1 MFSRGL
7 IEADNFLN
15 LSKEAQCL
23 YLHLNLNADDEGIL
37 NNVSTVMRLCDCS
50 EDAFDELVQTGY
62 VLPVVGNIFAITHWN
77 VNNTLSDKRKKKSIF
92 VDVKRYLDL
101 EDDIYK
107 PKVRM
112 I

>member
-1 MFSRGL
+1 MISRGL
-7 IEADNFLN
+7 IEADDFLN

-50 EDAFDELVQTGY
+50 EDAFNELIQTGY

-77 VNNTLSDKRKKKSIF
+77 VNNTLSEKRKKKSIF

>member
-7 IEADNFLN
+7 IEADDFLN
-15 LSKEAQCL
+15 LTKEAQCL

-37 NNVSTVMRLCDCS
+37 NNVSTVMRLCGCGD
-50 EDAFDELVQTGY
+50 EAFDELAWAGY
-62 VLPVVGNIFAITHWN
+62 IIPVVGNIFAIKHWN
-77 VNNTLSDKRKKKSIF
+77 INNSLSDKRKKKSTI
-92 VDVKRYLDL
+92 VEVKRYLDL
-101 EDDIYK
+101 EDGIYK

>member
-1 MFSRGL
+1 MISRGL
-7 IEADNFLN
+7 IEADDFLN
-15 LSKEAQCL
+15 LTKEAQCL

-37 NNVSTVMRLCDCS
+37 NNVGTVMRLCDCS
-50 EDAFDELVQTGY
+50 EDAFDELIQTGY

-77 VNNTLSDKRKKKSIF
+77 VNNSLSEKRKKKSIF

-112 I
+112 L